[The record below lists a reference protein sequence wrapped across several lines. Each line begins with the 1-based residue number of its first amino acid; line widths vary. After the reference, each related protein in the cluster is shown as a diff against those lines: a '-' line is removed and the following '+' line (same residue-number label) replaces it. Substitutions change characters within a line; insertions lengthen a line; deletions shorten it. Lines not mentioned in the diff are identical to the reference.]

1 MEVRPPRSH
10 QGDPRKVRGPEPTEG
25 TGGVGRGDG
34 AGCSR
39 AERGLSVQP
48 VGGAGR
54 DHHSPQRPRAPS
66 SMPRPGSRS
75 AGRSRPALRKAR
87 SDPGRGRRGAPAATA
102 GARLGPRGPRRAAPA
117 RPSPSPGR
125 GSPGLSWTL
134 LQAGTPLGQSRP
146 LPPRAR
152 LRRGS
157 DSSRVSAIGSPPA
170 TRTAQRR

>member
-1 MEVRPPRSH
+1 M
-10 QGDPRKVRGPEPTEG
+10 
-25 TGGVGRGDG
+25 GRGDG

-54 DHHSPQRPRAPS
+54 DHPPLPATPRPQLPGRDRGPHGAAAQPS
-66 SMPRPGSRS
+66 SRPDRTP
-75 AGRSRPALRKAR
+75 AG
-87 SDPGRGRRGAPAATA
+87 GEGGAPAATA
-102 GARLGPRGPRRAAPA
+102 GTRHGPPGTRRAAPA
-117 RPSPSPGR
+117 RPGPSPGR

-134 LQAGTPLGQSRP
+134 LQVSTPLGQSRP

-152 LRRGS
+152 LKRGS